1 MTEHEHY
8 DVLIIGGGQAG
19 IPLAHALAE
28 AGKRVALAEESHL
41 GGSCV
46 NFGCTPTKA
55 VIASARVAHLARRA
69 DEFGLKIPR
78 VAVDFPAVLKR
89 AERILLES
97 RDGLRKGLAQT
108 KNPKLL
114 KGHARFAGRDGKRFR
129 VRVGESEV
137 TTAQAVID
145 TGTRT
150 LIPPIEGLEGVDF
163 ICAENWLAQTELP
176 ARLAIIGGGYIGLE
190 MSQFYR
196 RMGSRVLVIE
206 EAAQGAGHEDE
217 DVARALQQLLK
228 AEEIEFHLRAQVTSI
243 KKRKDGVALTL
254 KERGAGSTEIRAS
267 HLFIATGRQPNTD
280 DLGLETI
287 GVKVSER
294 GIVEADERLATN
306 IEGVWVAGDVRGGPM
321 FTHTAWDDYRVLL
334 SQIAGDGS
342 RTTERVVPYAIF
354 TDPQLGRVGLTESE
368 AREKGRR
375 IKVARF
381 EMKKNGRAR
390 ESGETEGFIK
400 VIVDEKTKHLLG
412 AAVLATEGAELVHLY
427 VDLMN
432 AAAPYTVIRDAVH
445 IHPTLA
451 EAAQSVF
458 EQLD

>member
-1 MTEHEHY
+1 MTEREHY

-28 AGKRVALAEESHL
+28 AGRRVALVEESHL

-78 VAVDFPAVLKR
+78 VAADFPAVLRR

-97 RDGLRKGLAQT
+97 RDGLRKGLT
-108 KNPKLL
+108 ETENPKLL
-114 KGHARFAGRDGKRFR
+114 RGHARFAGRDGKHFS
-129 VRVGESEV
+129 VLIGERKM
-137 TTAQAVID
+137 TAAQVVID
-145 TGTRT
+145 TGTRS
-150 LIPPIEGLEGVDF
+150 LIPPIEGLEDVDF
-163 ICAENWLAQTELP
+163 ICAENWLERRKLP

-190 MSQFYR
+190 MGQFYR
-196 RMGSRVLVIE
+196 RMGSHVVVVE
-206 EAAQGAGHEDE
+206 ESAQVAGHEDE
-217 DVARALQQLLK
+217 DVARALQQLLE
-228 AEEIEFHLRAQVTSI
+228 AEGIEFRLRAKVARV
-243 KKRKDGVALTL
+243 KARKGGVALTL
-254 KERGAGSTEIRAS
+254 EDGGAGPAEIRAS
-267 HLFIATGRQPNTD
+267 HLFVATGRQPNTD

-294 GIVEADERLATN
+294 GIIEADRRLATN
-306 IEGVWVAGDVRGGPM
+306 IEGVWAAGDVRGGPM
-321 FTHTAWDDYRVLL
+321 FTHTSWDDYRVLL

-381 EMKKNGRAR
+381 EMKKNGKAR

-400 VIVDEKTKHLLG
+400 VIVDAGNDQLLG
-412 AAVLATEGAELVHLY
+412 AAVLAMEGAELVHLY

-432 AAAPYTVIRDAVH
+432 AGAPYTVIRDAVH

>member
-28 AGKRVALAEESHL
+28 AGQRVALAEENHL

-55 VIASARVAHLARRA
+55 VLASARVAHLARRA

-78 VAVDFPAVLKR
+78 VAVDLPAVLRR

-97 RDGLRKGLAQT
+97 RNGLRKGLEET

-114 KGHARFAGRDGKRFR
+114 DGHARFAGRAGRHFR
-129 VRVGESEV
+129 VRIGTSEV
-137 TTAQAVID
+137 TAAQVVID
-145 TGTRT
+145 TGTRS
-150 LIPPIEGLEGVDF
+150 LVPPIEGLESVDF
-163 ICAENWLAQTELP
+163 ICAETWLAQRKLP

-196 RMGSRVLVIE
+196 RMGGRVVVIE
-206 EAAQGAGHEDE
+206 ESAQVAGHEDE
-217 DVARALQQLLK
+217 DIARALQQLLE
-228 AEEIEFHLRAQVTSI
+228 AEGIEFRLRAKVTRV
-243 KKRKDGVALTL
+243 KERKDGVALAL
-254 KERGAGSTEIRAS
+254 EAGDDGPTEIRAS
-267 HLFIATGRQPNTD
+267 HLFVATGRQPNTD

-294 GIVEADERLATN
+294 GIIEADKRLATN
-306 IEGVWVAGDVRGGPM
+306 IAGVWAAGDVRGGPM

-334 SQIAGDGS
+334 SQLAGDGA

-354 TDPQLGRVGLTESE
+354 TDPQLGRVGLTERE

-375 IKVARF
+375 IQVARF

-400 VIVDEKTKHLLG
+400 VLVDEKTKRLLG
-412 AAVLATEGAELVHLY
+412 AAVLAAEGAELVHLY

-432 AAAPYTVIRDAVH
+432 ADAPYTVIRDAVH

-458 EQLD
+458 AQLN